1 VSGDLSNIIADYSIP
16 VSSQNNYN
24 GEIIYAPSAEYR
36 LLSMNSAQN
45 INRIDLNAYW
55 ESKTGQAYPI
65 YLPPGC
71 SANIKIM
78 FRHIRFNLNF

>member
-1 VSGDLSNIIADYSIP
+1 MHLKR
-16 VSSQNNYN
+16 
-24 GEIIYAPSAEYR
+24 EYR

-78 FRHIRFNLNF
+78 FRAVNFNIN